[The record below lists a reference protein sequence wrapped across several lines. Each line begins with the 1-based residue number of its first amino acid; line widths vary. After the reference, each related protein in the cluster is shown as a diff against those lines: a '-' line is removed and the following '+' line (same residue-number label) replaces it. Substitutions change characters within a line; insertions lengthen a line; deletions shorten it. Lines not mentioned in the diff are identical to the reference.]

1 MTPSLQLYYVHAQG
15 VIETAPGMPEPKSE
29 EAEEE
34 SKIIR

>member
-1 MTPSLQLYYVHAQG
+1 MFIAQG

-34 SKIIR
+34 SKIIK